1 MEATL
6 AKRSA
11 RLDHREPPARTA
23 TRFPGGANKAA
34 KTNIYG
40 YLQGTVHA
48 DGTID
53 FALHEL
59 SENDLVQSKWP
70 NAPLD
75 AIHECF
81 IHNSD
86 AAE

>member
-1 MEATL
+1 
-6 AKRSA
+6 
-11 RLDHREPPARTA
+11 
-23 TRFPGGANKAA
+23 
-34 KTNIYG
+34 
-40 YLQGTVHA
+40 VHG

-59 SENDLVQSKWP
+59 SEDDLIESKWP
-70 NAPLD
+70 NAPPD

-86 AAE
+86 ESGK